1 LARALY
7 CNVDYLIL
15 NKQNLLDDIALLTA
29 VFADRRSHRKMTIV
43 ANNTHKFFFKL
54 ADRVLAV
61 GPRREMERGTY
72 S

>member
-1 LARALY
+1 MY

-15 NKQNLLDDIALLTA
+15 NKQNLLDDLALLTA
-29 VFADRRSHRKMTIV
+29 VFADRRAHGKMTVV

-54 ADRVLAV
+54 ADRVLVV
-61 GPRREMERGTY
+61 GPRGETETGTY